1 MQRDST
7 TGGVAMGSGAQRVLR
22 PVPTFKKS
30 RQDAHE
36 KSVEPG
42 SSTQVARPHPAID
55 RTHMPLGYH
64 ISPDQGLITVQG
76 AGAVSVPELTRLGE
90 SLLSDDGFDP
100 GLPQLLD
107 FRGLRP
113 VRDADGAAVTHLQ
126 TFVQQ
131 RYRGRVQADVA
142 VVIDEHL
149 ESRHC
154 ADIYLLTC
162 AIHDAE
168 LFADYDQ
175 ALRWLMRRAFAGVPL
190 SAEQQ
195 DGGCDDPDGAPE

>member
-1 MQRDST
+1 
-7 TGGVAMGSGAQRVLR
+7 MGSGAQRPSRLAPIFEKPARMLR
-22 PVPTFKKS
+22 NQRVTTGCGT
-30 RQDAHE
+30 RRAGRDLATD
-36 KSVEPG
+36 G
-42 SSTQVARPHPAID
+42 TC
-55 RTHMPLGYH
+55 MPLGYH
-64 ISPDQGLITVQG
+64 INPDEGLITVQG
-76 AGAVSVPELTRLGE
+76 AGDVSILDITRLGE
-90 SLLSDDGFDP
+90 SLLEDDGFDP
-100 GLPQLLD
+100 ALPQLLD

-113 VRDADGAAVTHLQ
+113 SEDADGAAVTYLQ
-126 TFVQQ
+126 AFIRE

-162 AIHDAE
+162 AIHAAE

-175 ALRWLMRRAFAGVPL
+175 ALRWLMRRAFAATGR

-195 DGGCDDPDGAPE
+195 DAGSDHADGAPE

>member
-1 MQRDST
+1 
-7 TGGVAMGSGAQRVLR
+7 
-22 PVPTFKKS
+22 
-30 RQDAHE
+30 
-36 KSVEPG
+36 
-42 SSTQVARPHPAID
+42 
-55 RTHMPLGYH
+55 MPLGYH
-64 ISPDQGLITVQG
+64 INPDEGLITVQG
-76 AGAVSVPELTRLGE
+76 AGDVSVPEITRLGE

-100 GLPQLLD
+100 ELPQLLD

-113 VRDADGAAVTHLQ
+113 VEDADGAAVTYLQ
-126 TFVQQ
+126 TFIQE
-131 RYRGRVQADVA
+131 RYRGQVRADVA
-142 VVIDEHL
+142 VVIDDHL

-175 ALRWLMRRAFAGVPL
+175 ALRWLMRRAFAGATL

-195 DGGCDDPDGAPE
+195 DGASDHADSAPE